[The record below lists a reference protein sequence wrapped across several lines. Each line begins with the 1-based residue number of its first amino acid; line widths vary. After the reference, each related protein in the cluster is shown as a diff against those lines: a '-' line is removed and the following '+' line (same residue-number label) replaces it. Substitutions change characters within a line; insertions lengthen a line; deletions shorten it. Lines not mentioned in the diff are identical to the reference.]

1 MIWRVEEKEE
11 RTGFICGVDENERM
25 ETDEVFV
32 ERFEEM
38 QYFPQAED
46 IWQAM
51 CIFDAL
57 FIS

>member
-46 IWQAM
+46 I
-51 CIFDAL
+51 
-57 FIS
+57 